1 MNGYEQANAIRHD
14 ALTGAFS
21 VVRLAEKYNR
31 PVSTVYR
38 ILQGH
43 MWADSKTKPIRIQ
56 TVHTDQTVANIH
68 ILHQLG
74 FTYGR
79 IGRYIGKVEDIIL
92 NLQKGEIMRI
102 TLAPLKSGF
111 LSKSKVEEI
120 LKENS
125 IGYQDVEEV
134 GDIVL
139 VKPTVRVSVPGE
151 KKGHK
156 H

>member
-1 MNGYEQANAIRHD
+1 M
-14 ALTGAFS
+14 S
-21 VVRLAEKYNR
+21 VKISELYGTEIY
-31 PVSTVYR
+31 T
-38 ILQGH
+38 
-43 MWADSKTKPIRIQ
+43 SKAK
-56 TVHTDQTVANIH
+56 H
-68 ILHQLG
+68 LG
-74 FTYGR
+74 K
-79 IGRYIGKVEDIIL
+79 IEDIIL

-139 VKPTVRVSVPGE
+139 VKPTVRIATGP
-151 KKGHK
+151 KPKGRK